1 MTNKQQNKLL
11 MRHFKLSI
19 FFFGLLLF
27 SCSHA
32 DSKKTS
38 VTENQTPTTTDDKEQ
53 IQNLIRQM
61 LNWSESKNS
70 INLLPVLTDSK
81 DSSCVG
87 FDFDKHK
94 LNLDKLRKTNLF
106 AEEFIENYNQI
117 ILTLDKKIKNREF
130 EKWNIYEL
138 PTFNFANDVDPWT
151 LCQDVPYDNPNPYD
165 LVEVIVIK
173 SDNEKAD
180 LNWTWGKLELNSD
193 KSWKKFTYK
202 FRVVK
207 ENSNW
212 EIAYLRGFDFKE
224 STR

>member
-1 MTNKQQNKLL
+1 

>member
-1 MTNKQQNKLL
+1 
-11 MRHFKLSI
+11 
-19 FFFGLLLF
+19 
-27 SCSHA
+27 
-32 DSKKTS
+32 
-38 VTENQTPTTTDDKEQ
+38 
-53 IQNLIRQM
+53 M